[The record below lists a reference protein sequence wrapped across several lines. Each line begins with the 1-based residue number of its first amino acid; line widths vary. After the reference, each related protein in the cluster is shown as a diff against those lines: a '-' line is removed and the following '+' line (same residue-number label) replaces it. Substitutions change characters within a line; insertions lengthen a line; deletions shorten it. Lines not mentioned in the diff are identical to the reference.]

1 MDSKSYWSNEA
12 ERFDSIYEQSSSG
25 KVQGIQNRLFRRDM
39 EGRFRFTL
47 DHALTEPAPDILE
60 IGCGTGVYTA
70 ALLKN
75 GASFVTGID
84 LSERM
89 LEIARRRLA
98 DFLGRFE
105 LIAADF
111 MTVELKA
118 TFDISIIVGVFDYI
132 ESPQPFLHKA
142 AAAARKSVIVTFPRA
157 GTVRSCLRRCRLSLK
172 GCPVYFYTKQDI
184 EKLSDACGLLVKHY
198 EKIGQL
204 HCVVLVKR

>member
-1 MDSKSYWSNEA
+1 MILKIALMSYSFIPSKCFLPGGQLN
-12 ERFDSIYEQSSSG
+12 FQSG
-25 KVQGIQNRLFRRDM
+25 
-39 EGRFRFTL
+39 
-47 DHALTEPAPDILE
+47 
-60 IGCGTGVYTA
+60 
-70 ALLKN
+70 
-75 GASFVTGID
+75 
-84 LSERM
+84 
-89 LEIARRRLA
+89 A

-142 AAAARKSVIVTFPRA
+142 AAAARKSVIATFPRA

-172 GCPVYFYTKQDI
+172 GCPVYFYTKKDI